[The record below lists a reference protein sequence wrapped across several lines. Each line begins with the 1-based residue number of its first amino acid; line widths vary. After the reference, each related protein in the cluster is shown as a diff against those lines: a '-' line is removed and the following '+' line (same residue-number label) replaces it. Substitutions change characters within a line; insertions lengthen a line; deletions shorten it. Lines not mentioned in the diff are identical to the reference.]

1 MADKRCPVI
10 IDGVECGLPIEEYAA
25 EVDLF
30 LQIFR
35 CALGH
40 RSYAALSEVNLNLN
54 PISFGVVEFRRK
66 PTAETWHFWPT
77 CSQWPTDDFISSK
90 DPSGAYEVCNE
101 CIVKSQS
108 ER

>member
-1 MADKRCPVI
+1 MAEKRCPVI
-10 IDGVECGLPIEEYAA
+10 IDGEECGLPVEYAA
-25 EVDLF
+25 EADLF
-30 LQIFR
+30 LQVFR

-40 RSYAALSEVNLNLN
+40 RSYAVPSHATPASPVR
-54 PISFGVVEFRRK
+54 FGVVEFRRK
-66 PTAETWHFWPT
+66 PTEETWHFSHT